1 MWPTSRNTLLFVSPD
16 GLCGAEWI
24 LSAYPFSLGGLPV
37 AWQLSARPHAASAM
51 TEWNAYFTAGVPC
64 EALADLLVVI
74 DAREAPDGVGEG
86 PETVLNAL
94 AARGWYRDADQ
105 LLLRR
110 LRVEVAGAQTLAV
123 RRGVE
128 LIRLRVPPRRPLTQ
142 PLSFEDIFRRGG
154 DFIQR
159 GAERPDLTRGP
170 PLFKGRA
177 EVLGPYRVNRLD
189 RSRTDRGLP
198 FPQLTLR
205 RQPPTLGLLALTL
218 LSQTPLLR
226 LSLQPGPLLLLRARL
241 QRPED

>member
-94 AARGWYRDADQ
+94 AARGWYRDADRPGTTAMAPGFPAACPCRCC
-105 LLLRR
+105 RR
-110 LRVEVAGAQTLAV
+110 SSRMPTRALTWSAG
-123 RRGVE
+123 RRG
-128 LIRLRVPPRRPLTQ
+128 RNPLRENRICGARW
-142 PLSFEDIFRRGG
+142 RRGALG
-154 DFIQR
+154 VWC
-159 GAERPDLTRGP
+159 LT
-170 PLFKGRA
+170 A
-177 EVLGPYRVNRLD
+177 YVD
-189 RSRTDRGLP
+189 RYIAWCLP
-198 FPQLTLR
+198 A
-205 RQPPTLGLLALTL
+205 LGLAGPAL
-218 LSQTPLLR
+218 
-226 LSLQPGPLLLLRARL
+226 
-241 QRPED
+241 